1 MTRGNVQRKLTP
13 QNDGSLVLE
22 LAMSFA
28 VLSLAG
34 QFVYAFSLAPG
45 SLERVYVLEEKLR
58 GKHDEVEQLKAQ
70 LLEKQRDLELLREVQ
85 RKQDDEL
92 WQVQKSYISALKR
105 LRRDQ

>member
-1 MTRGNVQRKLTP
+1 MRFP
-13 QNDGSLVLE
+13 
-22 LAMSFA
+22 
-28 VLSLAG
+28 
-34 QFVYAFSLAPG
+34 LAPG